1 MQQDLDRAAK
11 YARWETEDLV
21 RAATTEAF
29 EFTPEAL
36 TAMRRELA
44 RRGCAVGPEKTMA
57 AGAPAILEQAPAGI
71 GGALLLLIVVLGV
84 VSIQTL
90 LTWVGVLGALH
101 QPVSRVIAAAWACI
115 GAYGLACC
123 ALLVRKD
130 RRAPRLAAL
139 WFIAAVVLGVVTSV
153 HNYSVTGTFTP
164 LFLFTIFHSG
174 IWLTYLSISKRVK
187 ATYGARAGW

>member
-1 MQQDLDRAAK
+1 MQQDLDLAAT
-11 YARWETEDLV
+11 YARWDTEDLV
-21 RAATTEAF
+21 RAATSEAF

-36 TAMRRELA
+36 TAMRQELE
-44 RRGCAVGPEKTMA
+44 RRGCTAGREQAMA
-57 AGAPAILEQAPAGI
+57 AGAPTVFEQAPTGI
-71 GGALLLLIVVLGV
+71 GGTLLLLIVVLGV

-101 QPVSRVIAAAWACI
+101 HPGSRLIAAAWACS
-115 GAYGLACC
+115 GAYGLVCC
-123 ALLVRKD
+123 ALLVLKD
-130 RRAPRLAAL
+130 RCAPRLAAL
-139 WFIAAVVLGVVTSV
+139 WFIAVVVLAVVNSL

-187 ATYGARAGW
+187 ATYGATAGW

>member
-1 MQQDLDRAAK
+1 MQQDMDLAAT
-11 YARWETEDLV
+11 YVRWDTDDLV

-29 EFTPEAL
+29 ELTPEAL
-36 TAMRRELA
+36 TAMRQELA
-44 RRGCAVGPEKTMA
+44 RRGCTAGPGQAMA
-57 AGAPAILEQAPAGI
+57 AGAPTIFDRAPTGI

-101 QPVSRVIAAAWACI
+101 HPVSRLIAAAWACI
-115 GAYGLACC
+115 GAYGLVCC
-123 ALLVRKD
+123 ALLVLKD

-139 WFIAAVVLGVVTSV
+139 WFIAAVVLGVVNAV